1 MTTASPTLRLH
12 FVVFLFGFTGILG
25 DLISLSAVPLVWV
38 RMAMALLLLLGW
50 AKFTGKKLSVP
61 WRDAKWLLLAG
72 CVIAAH
78 WITFFHAIKISTV
91 SVTLA
96 CLSAAAFF
104 SSFLEPLFFRK
115 RLVPYEMVLG
125 GIAVVGL
132 YLIFRFEG
140 DYAAGII
147 TALISAFLSA
157 LFGVINGLLVRK
169 VNPETIVPWELGG
182 GWLGITLFT
191 FVVNPS
197 WITALA
203 ISPTDWL
210 WLFLLASAC
219 TAYAFIESVRILQHL
234 SPYTVSLT
242 INLEP
247 VYGILLAFFLLGT
260 KEHMSTEFYVGAAVI
275 LATVV
280 ADSALKR
287 RAKRRLGA
295 FKNL

>member
-1 MTTASPTLRLH
+1 MTSASPTLRLH

-38 RMAMALLLLLGW
+38 RMAIALLLLLIW
-50 AKFTGKKLSVP
+50 AKLTGKKLGVP

-115 RLVPYEMVLG
+115 RVVPYEMALG
-125 GIAVVGL
+125 GVAVIGL

-140 DYAAGII
+140 DYTAGII

-182 GWLGITLFT
+182 GWIGISLFAL
-191 FVVNPS
+191 VANPS
-197 WITALA
+197 WITQLS

-247 VYGILLAFFLLGT
+247 VYGILLAFFLLGS
-260 KEHMSTEFYVGAAVI
+260 KEHMSVEFYVGAAVI